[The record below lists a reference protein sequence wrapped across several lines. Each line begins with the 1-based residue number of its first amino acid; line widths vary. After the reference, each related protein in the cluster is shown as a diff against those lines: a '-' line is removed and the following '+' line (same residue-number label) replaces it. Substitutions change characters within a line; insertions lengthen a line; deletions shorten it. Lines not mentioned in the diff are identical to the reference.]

1 MTPQFLVLQHIDVE
15 HPGIFREFM
24 REEGVRWDTVELDQG
39 EAIPDVSDYD
49 ALIVMGGPMDV
60 WEEDAHGWLAQEKTA
75 IRTVVNELERP
86 YLGICLGHQLL
97 ADALG
102 GRVAKAQQ
110 TEIGVMDV
118 TLTAAGTQS
127 GYFSGIAKS
136 FPALQ
141 WHGAEVASPPPGA
154 RVLAESPA
162 CAIQALAVGRT
173 AFSFQFHVEVED
185 STVDDWG
192 AIPAYHDALDA
203 SLGPQGLDGFRADCA
218 SHMPGFNHLA
228 RRLWDN
234 WRRTVG
240 VA

>member
-1 MTPQFLVLQHIDVE
+1 MTQQFLVFQHIDVE
-15 HPGIFREFM
+15 HPGIFRDFM

-39 EAIPDVSDYD
+39 EAMPDVSNYD

-75 IRTVVNELERP
+75 IRTVVGELQRP
-86 YLGICLGHQLL
+86 YLGVCLGHQLL

-102 GRVAKAQQ
+102 GRVAKSRQA
-110 TEIGVMDV
+110 EIGVMDV
-118 TLTAAGTQS
+118 TLTAAGVKS
-127 GYFSGIAKS
+127 GYFSGMTAS

-141 WHGAEVASPPPGA
+141 WHGAEVDSPPPGA

-173 AFSFQFHVEVED
+173 AFSFQFHVEVVD

-192 AIPAYHDALDA
+192 AIPAYRDALHA
-203 SLGPQGLDGFRADCA
+203 EFGPQGLDDFRTDCA
-218 SHMPGFNHLA
+218 SHMVGFNHLA
-228 RRLWDN
+228 RLLWDN
-234 WRRTVG
+234 WRRTAV
-240 VA
+240 VR

>member
-1 MTPQFLVLQHIDVE
+1 M
-15 HPGIFREFM
+15 
-24 REEGVRWDTVELDQG
+24 
-39 EAIPDVSDYD
+39 
-49 ALIVMGGPMDV
+49 
-60 WEEDAHGWLAQEKTA
+60 
-75 IRTVVNELERP
+75 
-86 YLGICLGHQLL
+86 
-97 ADALG
+97 
-102 GRVAKAQQ
+102 
-110 TEIGVMDV
+110 
-118 TLTAAGTQS
+118 TAAGTQS

-228 RRLWDN
+228 LRLWNN

>member
-24 REEGVRWDTVELDQG
+24 REEGVRWDMVELDQG

-141 WHGAEVASPPPGA
+141 WHCAEVASPPPGA

-218 SHMPGFNHLA
+218 SHMSGFNHLA
-228 RRLWDN
+228 RRLWNN

-240 VA
+240 VP